1 MRLQRYYII
10 TFFLLL
16 LLLSS
21 CSIIKKSDCDC
32 PEFSIREG
40 TKNYNNI

>member
-10 TFFLLL
+10 AFFLL

-32 PEFSIREG
+32 PEFSINEDA
-40 TKNYNNI
+40 KNHNNN